1 MKSITIE
8 PRLAAD
14 PELHSLIESANRVL
28 DHEIGPSSGQ
38 VEAAWSYAAD
48 SESPSNGPL
57 IGLSI
62 KDFTGSASTVISRNE
77 LSDPRRIAVRV
88 VRLWGDL
95 LQVRSHKQLASLAES
110 TPQVEGGE
118 VLDLIS
124 DAICRYTE
132 PEGAQP
138 KILKLPVRYAIALV
152 KLGHAFWGDVFQQIR
167 ESGIRAI
174 EGKPLFGVPVKLV
187 YGVDAKLDVE

>member
-1 MKSITIE
+1 MKSITVE
-8 PRLAAD
+8 PRISAD
-14 PELHSLIESANRVL
+14 PELHALIESANRVL
-28 DHEIGPSSGQ
+28 DHELGPSSGQ
-38 VEAAWSYAAD
+38 VEAAWFYAAD
-48 SESPSNGPL
+48 SESPSNGPM

-62 KDFTGSASTVISRNE
+62 KDKAESASTIVSRSE
-77 LSDPRRIAVRV
+77 LSDPHRIAVRV
-88 VRLWGDL
+88 LRLWGDL

-124 DAICRYTE
+124 EAICRYTE

-138 KILKLPVRYAIALV
+138 TILKLPVRYAIALV
-152 KLGHAFWGDVFQQIR
+152 KLGHAFWGDLFQQIR

-187 YGVDAKLDVE
+187 YGVDAKLNLE